1 MYSPKIK
8 AELVKRLYAEKKR
21 RGMAMTELIN
31 SIVENALKHLEQES
45 VPEVYTR
52 TATDRT
58 RERT

>member
-21 RGMAMTELIN
+21 RGMAMTELVN
-31 SIVENALKHLEQES
+31 SIIENALKHLEQES
-45 VPEVYTR
+45 VPAMHNR

-58 RERT
+58 GVST